1 MPKPSY
7 VDTTNDAAL
16 ARLIKTG
23 TIFIR
28 ESGTTDIPT
37 SAAWVPRNAQ
47 DEVIGYYSDDGFTL
61 APNQGDTTE
70 LTGHNGDPIVAE
82 SAPGHWTVAFASLEG
97 KDITVKT
104 YFDVEIGNDGS
115 VTITTAAAN
124 KRYDI
129 VTVGVDQLERPIVIH
144 YPNVQISER
153 EGITFNRTTLL
164 ALGMTFRTFKG
175 GASAPY
181 MFKAWGLTTA
191 GETPESTGWTLEVT
205 GTPTG
210 GTYQVVVDGFAT
222 PALAHDAANGVIQ
235 SAVNGLSAI
244 TGATVT
250 VTGTTTKTLTFTE
263 AVNVQASS
271 ALTGGTDPGV
281 TVTKV

>member
-1 MPKPSY
+1 MAKPSY
-7 VDTTNDAAL
+7 VDTNNDAAL

-23 TIFIR
+23 AIFIR
-28 ESGTTDIPT
+28 DAGTADIPT
-37 SAAWVPRNAQ
+37 NATWVPQSVASI
-47 DEVIGYYSDDGFTL
+47 VGYYSDDGFSLT
-61 APNQGDTTE
+61 PNPGDTTE
-70 LTGHNGDPIVAE
+70 LTGHNGDPLVAE
-82 SAPGHWTVAFASLEG
+82 SAPGSWALAFAGLEG
-97 KDITVKT
+97 NETTVEAYFDTEVAPDGSITV
-104 YFDVEIGNDGS
+104 
-115 VTITTAAAN
+115 TTAAAN

-153 EGITFNRTTLL
+153 EGVTFNRTTLL

-175 GASAPY
+175 GNAAPY

-191 GETPESTGWTLEVT
+191 GQSSDSENWTVAVT

-210 GTYQVVVDGFAT
+210 GTYRLIVDGFAT
-222 PALAHDAANGVIQ
+222 PSIAHDAANAAIEA
-235 SAVNGLSAI
+235 AVNGLSGV

-250 VTGTTTKTLTFTE
+250 VTGTTTKALAFTSPVSV
-263 AVNVQASS
+263 AANP
-271 ALTGGTDPGV
+271 ALTGGTNPGV

>member
-1 MPKPSY
+1 MAKPSY
-7 VDTTNDAAL
+7 VDTNNDAAL

-23 TIFIR
+23 AIFIR
-28 ESGTTDIPT
+28 ESGTADIPT
-37 SAAWVPRNAQ
+37 SAAWVPQSVASI
-47 DEVIGYYSDDGFTL
+47 VGYYSDDGFSLT
-61 APNQGDTTE
+61 PNAGDTTE
-70 LTGHNGDPIVAE
+70 LTGHNGDPLVAE
-82 SAPGHWTVAFASLEG
+82 SAPGFWALAFAGLEG
-97 KDITVKT
+97 NETTVET
-104 YFDVEIGNDGS
+104 YFDVEVAPDGS
-115 VTITTAAAN
+115 ITVTTAAAN

-144 YPNVQISER
+144 YPNAQISER

-175 GASAPY
+175 GSAAPY

-191 GETPESTGWTLEVT
+191 GETPESTGWTTEVT

-210 GTYQVVVDGFAT
+210 GTYQLVIDGFAT
-222 PALAHDAANGVIQ
+222 PAIAYDAANGVIQ

-244 TGATVT
+244 TGSTVA
-250 VTGTTTKTLTFTE
+250 VTGTTTKTLTFTGP
-263 AVNVQASS
+263 VNVQAVS
-271 ALTGGTDPGV
+271 ALTGGTDPGI

>member
-1 MPKPSY
+1 MAKPSY

-23 TIFIR
+23 AIFIR

-37 SAAWVPRNAQ
+37 SAAWAPQNAQ
-47 DEVIGYYSDDGFTL
+47 DEVIGYYTDDGFTL
-61 APNQGDTTE
+61 TPNPGDTTE

-82 SAPGHWTVAFASLEG
+82 SAPGNWTVAFASLEG
-97 KDITVKT
+97 KDLTVKT
-104 YFDVEIGNDGS
+104 YFDVEIGPDDS
-115 VTITTAAAN
+115 VTVTSAAAN

-129 VTVGVDQLERPIVIH
+129 VTVGSDQLDRPIVIH

-175 GASAPY
+175 GSAAPY
-181 MFKAWGLTTA
+181 MFKAWGLVTA
-191 GETPESTGWTLEVT
+191 GETPESDDWTIAVT

-210 GTYQVVVDGFAT
+210 GTFTLVVDGFAT
-222 PALAHDAANGVIQ
+222 PAIAYNADNTAIQ
-235 SAVNGLSAI
+235 SALNGLAGV
-244 TGATVT
+244 TGVTVA
-250 VTGTTTKTLTFTE
+250 VTGTTTKALAFSGP
-263 AVNVQASS
+263 VNVQANA

>member
-7 VDTTNDAAL
+7 VDTNNDAAL

-23 TIFIR
+23 AIFIR
-28 ESGTTDIPT
+28 EAGTTDIPT
-37 SAAWVPRNAQ
+37 SAAWTPQSVASI
-47 DEVIGYYSDDGFTL
+47 VGYYSDEGFSLT
-61 APNQGDTTE
+61 PNAGDTTE

-82 SAPGHWTVAFASLEG
+82 SAPGFWALAFAGLEG
-97 KDITVKT
+97 NETTVEAYFDTEVAPDGSITV
-104 YFDVEIGNDGS
+104 
-115 VTITTAAAN
+115 TTAAAN

-153 EGITFNRTTLL
+153 EGVTFNRTTLL

-175 GASAPY
+175 GSAAPY

-191 GETPESTGWTLEVT
+191 GQASDSENWTVAVT
-205 GTPTG
+205 GSPTG
-210 GTYQVVVDGFAT
+210 GTYRLVIDGFAT
-222 PALAHDAANGVIQ
+222 PSIAHDAANGAIE
-235 SAVNGLSAI
+235 SAVNGLSGV

-250 VTGTTTKTLTFTE
+250 VTGTTTKALAFT
-263 AVNVQASS
+263 SS
-271 ALTGGTDPGV
+271 VSVAANPALTGGTNPGV